1 MAKATKAK
9 KEVVLDE
16 VITQHEVQPLE
27 TTLEIETVEEPT
39 PIVEEVVEVK
49 SDPLVIEPI
58 EILSEDTM
66 EEKIVKFIDS
76 KGEGEHKLNDF
87 LKSLFPIPKFN
98 EPAQYIRQENSRY
111 LRHLLDNMQSEGK
124 ISIVN
129 NLHQRLGEHW
139 YEEGTGIAQRH
150 NLNTVKIVA
159 KK

>member
-1 MAKATKAK
+1 MAKATKVK

-16 VITQHEVQPLE
+16 VITQPEVQPLE
-27 TTLEIETVEEPT
+27 PTLEIETVEELT

-87 LKSLFPIPKFN
+87 LKSLFQIPKFN
-98 EPAQYIRQENSRY
+98 EPAQYLRQENSRY

-129 NLHQRLGEHW
+129 NLHRRLGEQW
-139 YEEGTGIAQRH
+139 YEEGTGIAKKH
-150 NLNTVKIVA
+150 TLDTVKIVV